1 MKSSKKWAA
10 SIAIITNQKVN
21 LKKLPTLLLEN
32 SEKKMIEPKT
42 IKISAINSEF
52 DLTVNSN
59 ELLQNIEE
67 YTDLKIVA

>member
-1 MKSSKKWAA
+1 
-10 SIAIITNQKVN
+10 
-21 LKKLPTLLLEN
+21 
-32 SEKKMIEPKT
+32 MIEPKT